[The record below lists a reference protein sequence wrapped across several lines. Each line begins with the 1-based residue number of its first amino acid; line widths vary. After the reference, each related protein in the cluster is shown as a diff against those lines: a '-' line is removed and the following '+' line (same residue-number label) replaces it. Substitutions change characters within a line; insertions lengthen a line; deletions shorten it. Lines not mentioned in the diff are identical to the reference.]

1 MYYYNNTNIT
11 NRKKICKTLSSL
23 ICTTPIRNYND
34 KKRVVLHSILSSLTN
49 TTIAPQSET
58 LLKVNNCDINVV
70 TEYSINQDCTY
81 TVSRSRNTNDGN
93 ILWECYKFGDDIY
106 QICHAE
112 DGFIINYGENNITV
126 EVPTSSKLPLNLTFN
141 EEDSDYSQSTVIFPN
156 YLPSPTLNDD
166 N

>member
-1 MYYYNNTNIT
+1 MYYYNDTNIT

-34 KKRVVLHSILSSLTN
+34 KKRVVLYNILSSLTN

-93 ILWECYKFGDDIY
+93 ILWECYKFG
-106 QICHAE
+106 
-112 DGFIINYGENNITV
+112 

-141 EEDSDYSQSTVIFPN
+141 EEDRDYSQSTVIFPN